1 MSEREPDISD
11 DPRQQG
17 TGQGYPEANP
27 ADQTPE
33 EGTRSG
39 PEADTGD
46 SAQEQRA
53 PDTDGDD
60 SDDAPSS
67 ATGNPG
73 AAGG

>member
-17 TGQGYPEANP
+17 TGEGYPESNP
-27 ADQTPE
+27 AGQTPV
-33 EGTRSG
+33 EGTDQG
-39 PEADTGD
+39 PEAGAGG
-46 SAQEQRA
+46 SPQERRA